1 MKRTV
6 RLLALIL
13 SVGSAGLIGRA
24 VAQETQKKPCAAD
37 AARLCKGV
45 PFGTGEVMQCLKQHA
60 AELSPQCKMHMA
72 QMSEKKQGKEM
83 EMEKS
88 APPPQEEPAK

>member
-6 RLLALIL
+6 RLLALVL
-13 SVGSAGLIGRA
+13 SVGSLGIAASAR
-24 VAQETQKKPCAAD
+24 AQETQKPCAAD

-45 PFGTGEVMQCLKQHA
+45 PFGTGEVMACLKSHKS
-60 AELSPQCKMHMA
+60 ELSPECKMKVMEH
-72 QMSEKKQGKEM
+72 QEKKQHKEM

-88 APPPQEEPAK
+88 APAPAPSPGE